1 MAAAWAF
8 TKLRARG
15 SRIKLIATEAEER
28 GLPSFFLEPQM
39 ITPIVVEP
47 QTEKPQ
53 RDQNTVDHR
62 TRRQIK
68 NGLEIGDS
76 RSKGQ
81 DYRDRILANLNAK
94 KAPTRRSTFLKS
106 GRRIAGR

>member
-1 MAAAWAF
+1 MAAAWTF

-15 SRIKLIATEAEER
+15 SRIKLVATEAEDR

-62 TRRQIK
+62 TRRQIEH
-68 NGLEIGDS
+68 GLEIGDR
-76 RSKGQ
+76 RSQGQ
-81 DYRDRILANLNAK
+81 DYRDRIPAHVDAK
-94 KAPTRRSTFLKS
+94 KRRPG
-106 GRRIAGR
+106 GRRF

>member
-1 MAAAWAF
+1 MAAAWTF

-15 SRIKLIATEAEER
+15 SRIKLVATEAEER

-62 TRRQIK
+62 TRRQIEH
-68 NGLEIGDS
+68 GLEIGDR
-76 RSKGQ
+76 RSQGQ
-81 DYRDRILANLNAK
+81 DYRDRIPAHVDTK
-94 KAPTRRSTFLKS
+94 KRRPG
-106 GRRIAGR
+106 GRRF

>member
-1 MAAAWAF
+1 MAAAWTF
-8 TKLRARG
+8 TKLRSRG

-62 TRRQIK
+62 TRRQIEH
-68 NGLEIGDS
+68 GLEIGYR

-81 DYRDRILANLNAK
+81 DYRDRIPDHVDTK
-94 KAPTRRSTFLKS
+94 KRRPG
-106 GRRIAGR
+106 GRRF